1 MSSKLKWI
9 AIAILVIILILFVLP
24 FLIPVNKFRPT
35 IEQKASEALGRKVS
49 VGDLSL
55 SILRG
60 SLGISDL
67 SISDDPKF
75 NSGPFLTAK
84 EVRVGVEL
92 MPLIFSQQLNVT
104 EISIV
109 NPQVV
114 MLKDP
119 SGKWNFSSIGG
130 SSPSSAPAQNKPATS
145 SGGSSS
151 AQSVSIQKLSLEDG
165 QITLGNTNSK
175 KRSVYT
181 KVNLTATDV
190 ATTSNFPVQFSMDLP
205 GGGTMKI
212 DGKVG
217 PVDQANAAF
226 TPQNVKLTVSNLN
239 LASAGF
245 LDPNLGLAGLVDV
258 DANLVSQSGKMSTK
272 GQLKLSKAVLVA
284 GGSPSGV
291 PAVIDF
297 DTVYDMAAGNGV
309 LNPSSLKI
317 GNAKTNLSGTYK
329 SEGDE
334 FAVDMKVE
342 GQGLPATDL
351 ETFLPALGVNLPSGS
366 RLTAGT
372 LSANLHVTGPT
383 DKLVTDG
390 TIGLFNGKLSGF
402 DLGQKMSSVA
412 ALAGIK
418 TGKDLD
424 IEKFTSNVH
433 MAPTGLR
440 TDNMNLVVPSLG
452 TVVGG
457 GTIDSKNNMDFKLVA
472 TVNSSVVNAAA
483 GSVAGGMGGIA
494 GQVLGGGGTNCKSG
508 GVKVPLQVHGTTS
521 NPQFVPD
528 VGGAAAGLLKAE
540 LSCAGGASGAQ
551 GLATGLAGAAGTGNT
566 SDVVNQ
572 LGGLLGKKK
581 KP

>member
-9 AIAILVIILILFVLP
+9 GIAILVVILILFVLP

-35 IEQKASEALGRKVS
+35 IEQKASEALGRKVT
-49 VGDLSL
+49 VGNLSL
-55 SILRG
+55 SLWRG
-60 SLGISDL
+60 SLGMDDL

-75 NSGPFLTAK
+75 NTGPFLTAK
-84 EVRVGVEL
+84 EVRVGVEM
-92 MPLIFSQQLNVT
+92 MPLIFSQQVNVT
-104 EISIV
+104 EVTIL

-114 MLKDP
+114 MLKDRA
-119 SGKWNFSSIGG
+119 GDWNFSSL
-130 SSPSSAPAQNKPATS
+130 
-145 SGGSSS
+145 GGSSS
-151 AQSVSIQKLSLEDG
+151 QAPKKPATGGGSNAAQSVSIKKLSLEDG

-190 ATTSNFPVQFSMDLP
+190 AMTNNFPMTFSMELP
-205 GGGTMKI
+205 GGGSMKV
-212 DGKVG
+212 DGNVG
-217 PVDQANAAF
+217 PVDTTNAAY
-226 TPQNVKLTVSNLN
+226 TPQNVKLTVSSLN
-239 LASAGF
+239 LASTGF
-245 LDPNLGLAGLVDV
+245 LDPSLGLAGMVDM
-258 DANLVSQSGKMSTK
+258 DANLVGKGGKMEVK
-272 GQLKLSKAVLVA
+272 GQLKLSKAVLIA

-291 PAVIDF
+291 PAVVDF
-297 DTVYDMAAGNGV
+297 NTTFDQSTGAGV

-334 FAVDMKVE
+334 FVLDMKVD

-351 ETFLPALGVNLPSGS
+351 ETFLPALAINLPSGS
-366 RLTAGT
+366 KLTAGT
-372 LSANLHVTGPT
+372 LSTNLHVTGPT

-390 TIGLFNGKLSGF
+390 TIGLFNAKLSGF

-418 TGKDLD
+418 SGKDLD

-433 MAPTGLR
+433 MAPTGLKA
-440 TDNMNLVVPSLG
+440 DNLDLVVPALG

-457 GTIDSKNNMDFKLVA
+457 GTLDSKNNMDFKLVA
-472 TVNSSVVNAAA
+472 TVNTSVVGAAA
-483 GSVAGGMGGIA
+483 SSQAGSLGGIA
-494 GQVLGGGGTNCKSG
+494 GKALGGGTSCKNG
-508 GVKVPLQVHGTTS
+508 GIKVPLQVHGTTS

-528 VGGAAAGLLKAE
+528 VGGAAASLLKSE
-540 LSCAGGASGAQ
+540 LSCAGGAGNVESLTK
-551 GLATGLAGAAGTGNT
+551 GLTGTTGTGSAT
-566 SDVVNQ
+566 DTINQ

>member
-9 AIAILVIILILFVLP
+9 GIAILVVILILFVLP

-35 IEQKASEALGRKVS
+35 IEQKASEALGRKVT
-49 VGDLSL
+49 VGNLSL
-55 SILRG
+55 SLWRG
-60 SLGISDL
+60 SLGMDDL

-75 NSGPFLTAK
+75 NTGPFLTAK
-84 EVRVGVEL
+84 EVRVGVEM
-92 MPLIFSQQLNVT
+92 MPLIFSQQVNVT
-104 EISIV
+104 EVTIL

-114 MLKDP
+114 MLKDRA
-119 SGKWNFSSIGG
+119 GDWNFSSL
-130 SSPSSAPAQNKPATS
+130 
-145 SGGSSS
+145 GGSSS
-151 AQSVSIQKLSLEDG
+151 PAPKKPATGGGGNPAQSVSIKKLSLEDG

-190 ATTSNFPVQFSMDLP
+190 AMTNNFPMTFSMELP
-205 GGGTMKI
+205 GGGSMKI
-212 DGKVG
+212 DGNVG
-217 PVDQANAAF
+217 PVDTTNAAY
-226 TPQNVKLTVSNLN
+226 TPQNVKLTVSSLN
-239 LASAGF
+239 LASTGF
-245 LDPNLGLAGLVDV
+245 LDPSLGLAGMVDM
-258 DANLVSQSGKMSTK
+258 DANLVGKDGKMEVK
-272 GQLKLSKAVLVA
+272 GQLKLSKAVLIA

-291 PAVIDF
+291 PAVVDF
-297 DTVYDMAAGNGV
+297 NTTFDQSTGAGV
-309 LNPSSLKI
+309 LSPSSLKI

-334 FAVDMKVE
+334 FVLDMKVD

-351 ETFLPALGVNLPSGS
+351 ETFLPALAINLPSGS
-366 RLTAGT
+366 KLTAGT
-372 LSANLHVTGPT
+372 LSTNLHVTGPT

-390 TIGLFNGKLSGF
+390 TIGLFNAKLSGF

-418 TGKDLD
+418 SGKDLD

-433 MAPTGLR
+433 MAPTGLKA
-440 TDNMNLVVPSLG
+440 DNLDLVVPALG

-457 GTIDSKNNMDFKLVA
+457 GTLDSKNNMNFNLVA
-472 TVNSSVVNAAA
+472 TVNSSVVGAAA
-483 GSVAGGMGGIA
+483 SSQAGSLGGIA
-494 GQVLGGGGTNCKSG
+494 GKALGGGTSCKNG
-508 GVKVPLQVHGTTS
+508 GIKVPLQVHGTTS

-528 VGGAAAGLLKAE
+528 VGGAAASLLKSE
-540 LSCAGGASGAQ
+540 LSCAGGAGNVESLTKGLTGTTGA
-551 GLATGLAGAAGTGNT
+551 GSATDTI
-566 SDVVNQ
+566 NQ